1 MANRIQ
7 LLPQVL
13 VNKIAA
19 GEVIVRPAS
28 VVKELIENSIDAR
41 ATQIAITV
49 ENQGRDITVTD
60 NGEGIAAEDIAIAV
74 ERHST
79 SKIARY
85 EDIQT
90 LETRGFRGEALA
102 SIAAVCHLE
111 LISRSADSLHGVRLR
126 AEGGKNPEQS
136 NVGAPVGTAVCI
148 RSLFFNTPARL
159 KFLKSPASEQNH
171 IVQAITRQALAHT
184 EIGFTVSVNGK
195 RLIELPDKQQLSARI
210 VQLLGS
216 MAEDHLIE
224 VRLEGLPV
232 RVFGYIVK
240 PERARR
246 DRRHQYFFVNSRP
259 ITHRGLSYAL
269 GEGYKGLLTT
279 QHYPIAVLFLRVN
292 PADVDVNVHPTK
304 EEVRFRDDRMVMG
317 LLNRAVV
324 EALRGA
330 NLMAQVR
337 LAQEPSKPARPP
349 EGVPGVFVSPD
360 EMLKQQLAKP
370 SPEAPKNQT
379 ALPLEP
385 VTSQPAGATAPPQPP
400 TQEPPLQPHPSG
412 PGLEA
417 EITQPPSEP
426 TVPPVTP
433 STEESIFARGYA
445 PHPIGQ
451 IANTYIV
458 AELGEDLLLIDQHA
472 AHERILYLR
481 LQQRRSPAAAQ
492 ALLIPLTVEVSL
504 SDLGYMEKLVP
515 HIRELGIEVE
525 HFGGQT
531 FVVRSLPADFDS
543 IDAVALVHDLLD
555 DLERLGKECE
565 IQVLRD
571 RILTRMACHAAIKS
585 GQALQPEEMR
595 QLAEEIYSARLS
607 FTCPHGRPTM
617 MLLTRDQ
624 LDKQFKRK

>member
-60 NGEGIAAEDIAIAV
+60 NGEGIAPEDIAIAI

-79 SKIARY
+79 SKIAKY

-102 SIAAVCHLE
+102 SIAAVSHLE
-111 LISRSADSLHGVRLR
+111 FISRNADSLHGARLR
-126 AEGGKNPEQS
+126 AEGGKNLEQS
-136 NVGAPVGTAVCI
+136 NVGAPVGTTVCI

-171 IVQAITRQALAHT
+171 IVQAITRQTLAHT

-195 RLIELPDKQQLSARI
+195 RLIELPDKQQLSGRI

-259 ITHRGLSYAL
+259 ITHRGLSYSL
-269 GEGYKGLLTT
+269 EGGYKGLLTT
-279 QHYPIAVLFLRVN
+279 QHHPIAVLFLRVN

-337 LAQEPSKPARPP
+337 LAQEPSKPAQPP
-349 EGVPGVFVSPD
+349 AGVAGMVRD
-360 EMLKQQLAKP
+360 
-370 SPEAPKNQT
+370 
-379 ALPLEP
+379 
-385 VTSQPAGATAPPQPP
+385 TSQ
-400 TQEPPLQPHPSG
+400 LPSV
-412 PGLEA
+412 L
-417 EITQPPSEP
+417 
-426 TVPPVTP
+426 VLPV
-433 STEESIFARGYA
+433 SS
-445 PHPIGQ
+445 
-451 IANTYIV
+451 
-458 AELGEDLLLIDQHA
+458 
-472 AHERILYLR
+472 
-481 LQQRRSPAAAQ
+481 
-492 ALLIPLTVEVSL
+492 VSR
-504 SDLGYMEKLVP
+504 K
-515 HIRELGIEVE
+515 
-525 HFGGQT
+525 
-531 FVVRSLPADFDS
+531 
-543 IDAVALVHDLLD
+543 
-555 DLERLGKECE
+555 
-565 IQVLRD
+565 
-571 RILTRMACHAAIKS
+571 LTRMSC
-585 GQALQPEEMR
+585 E
-595 QLAEEIYSARLS
+595 AEK
-607 FTCPHGRPTM
+607 P
-617 MLLTRDQ
+617 
-624 LDKQFKRK
+624 

>member
-60 NGEGIAAEDIAIAV
+60 NGEGIAAGDISLVIQ
-74 ERHST
+74 RHST
-79 SKIARY
+79 SKISRY

-111 LISRSADSLHGVRLR
+111 LISRSGDSLHGVRLR
-126 AEGGKNPEQS
+126 AEGGKDPEQS
-136 NVGAPVGTAVCI
+136 NVGAPVGTTVCI

-184 EIGFTVSVNGK
+184 EIGFTFSLNGK
-195 RLIELPDKQQLSARI
+195 RLIELPDKQQLSARV

-240 PERARR
+240 PERTRR

-259 ITHRGLSYAL
+259 ITHRGLSYVL
-269 GEGYKGLLTT
+269 EGAYKGLLTT
-279 QHYPIAVLFLRVN
+279 QHFPIAVLFLRVN

-337 LAQEPSKPARPP
+337 LAQEPSKPAQPP
-349 EGVPGVFVSPD
+349 AGVAGVFVSPD
-360 EMLKQQLAKP
+360 EMLRQQLAKP

-385 VTSQPAGATAPPQPP
+385 VTSQPAATTAPPQPP
-400 TQEPPLQPHPSG
+400 TEEPPLQPHPS
-412 PGLEA
+412 
-417 EITQPPSEP
+417 EP
-426 TVPPVTP
+426 TVPPAVPT
-433 STEESIFARGYA
+433 TEESIFGHGYA

-472 AHERILYLR
+472 AHERIIYLR
-481 LQQRRSPAAAQ
+481 LQQRRARAAAQ

-504 SDLGYMEKLVP
+504 SDLVYMETLVP
-515 HIRELGIEVE
+515 HLQGLGIEVE

-555 DLERLGKECE
+555 DLEHLGKECE
-565 IQVLRD
+565 IEVLRD

-595 QLAEEIYSARLS
+595 RLVEEIYSARLS

-617 MLLTRDQ
+617 MLLTKDQ

>member
-60 NGEGIAAEDIAIAV
+60 NGEGVAAEDIALVI

-111 LISRSADSLHGVRLR
+111 LISRSADSLHGARLR
-126 AEGGKNPEQS
+126 AEGGKNLEQS
-136 NVGAPVGTAVCI
+136 NVGAPVGTTVCI

-171 IVQAITRQALAHT
+171 IVQTITRQALAHT

-195 RLIELPDKQQLSARI
+195 RLIELPGKQQLSGRI

-232 RVFGYIVK
+232 RVFGYVVK

-269 GEGYKGLLTT
+269 EGSYRGLLTT
-279 QHYPIAVLFLRVN
+279 QHFPIAVLFLRVN

-304 EEVRFRDDRMVMG
+304 EEVRFRDDRMVTG

-370 SPEAPKNQT
+370 SLETPKNQT
-379 ALPLEP
+379 ALPLET
-385 VTSQPAGATAPPQPP
+385 VTSQPAGVTA
-400 TQEPPLQPHPSG
+400 PPLQPHPSG
-412 PGLEA
+412 SGLEA
-417 EITQPPSEP
+417 EVSQPPSEP
-426 TVPPVTP
+426 TVPPAVPT
-433 STEESIFARGYA
+433 TEESIFTRGYA

-481 LQQRRSPAAAQ
+481 LQQRRSRAAAQ
-492 ALLIPLTVEVSL
+492 QLLIPLTVEVSL

-515 HIRELGIEVE
+515 HLRELGIEVE

-565 IQVLRD
+565 IEVLRD

-595 QLAEEIYSARLS
+595 QLVEEIYSARLS

-617 MLLTRDQ
+617 MLLTKDQ